1 MLRSLITALIW
12 LLFSAS
18 TVLAEAVLVY
28 AHDQNGNAVS
38 GSFSDLVNAA
48 LGGETVRVRY
58 ERTDVTWVRTCN
70 SISAT
75 EFDLVISPAA
85 PTAQMALPPQA
96 GLGRPLDWAL
106 LRNIIVTCFMDN
118 SFDTEKA
125 EFGRKFALPPAFERI
140 IINSSGVRQVLKVS
154 TVGDIVSNP
163 DIMQDRL
170 PVSWLVV
177 K

>member
-28 AHDQNGNAVS
+28 AHDQNGSAVS

-48 LGGETVRVRY
+48 LGGDTVRICY

-96 GLGRPLDWAL
+96 GLRPLDWAL

-118 SFDTEKA
+118 AFDTEKA
-125 EFGRKFALPPAFERI
+125 GFGRKFALPPAFERI

-154 TVGDIVSNP
+154 TAGDIVSNP
-163 DIMQDRL
+163 DIMEDKL